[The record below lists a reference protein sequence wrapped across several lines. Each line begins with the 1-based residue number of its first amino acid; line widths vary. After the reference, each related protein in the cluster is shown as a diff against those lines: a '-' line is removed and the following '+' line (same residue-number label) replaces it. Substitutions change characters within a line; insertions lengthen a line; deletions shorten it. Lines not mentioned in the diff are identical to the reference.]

1 MNAALND
8 PARALWCDPLQG
20 LVARIAAHIA
30 QHSLHPARTIVLVPY
45 GQLIAIGRA
54 MWAQCGNAG
63 FAPRFE
69 TTRNWARS
77 AGGFVP
83 GEDDIAFDMARD
95 LLTAQ
100 SLLTRAGQGGLRH
113 ALAGRLVDI
122 AQQLAPL
129 AAAQPP
135 QQRAAWAQ
143 SVQPAIDAGRGSAWF
158 DTESALNGI
167 ALAWVASSSYATDVL
182 LDGAALAQADALIV
196 LEGLQADPLTLSLA
210 ALFGPARVLRLPI
223 AGLPTEVGTMAALH
237 AADDPE
243 DEAERA
249 TACVMQRVAA
259 GQAPVA
265 LVATDRALT
274 RRIGAQLTAHGVAVQ
289 DETGWKLSTTR
300 AAAQAMGALRAC
312 AHDARSDDVLDW
324 LKNAPRWRGDTLD
337 ALEVRLRDRGLRDW
351 SAWCHFIAQV
361 ADAGD
366 ARESEVALAGL
377 TAEVEACRATLARPR
392 LQDEWLH
399 AMRELLQA
407 ADQWDA
413 LVADAAGIEVIGALY
428 LDEAPGE
435 LRSGGRS
442 SLVEFSAWARDVL
455 EAASVVL
462 AVPGMGEPAVTVL
475 PLAQLLGRAFA
486 AVVIP
491 GCDDQRLPA
500 SPEPPGD
507 WTEAQRAALGLP
519 SRDTLARAQRAAWS
533 LALQAPALDLVWR
546 QFDASGEPVR
556 PSPFVQALRLAGATQ
571 AADDPRALVAVA
583 PQPTH
588 PPLPRGDALPVKQL
602 SASAYDDLRHCPYR
616 FFAMRQLGLA
626 RSDELEGEVDKRDF
640 GNWLHEVLNHFHAAL
655 KVAPTPD
662 RRARAAM
669 ISIASGQA
677 TQAMGLSEADFLPFA
692 AAWPAVREG
701 YLDWLAAHEAD
712 EGAIFEQAEP
722 RLEQPLGELRLVG
735 RLDRIDRLQADGR
748 AYVIDYKT
756 ESLDSSKLRV
766 KEPFEDTQLAFYA
779 ALLDE
784 DTLRAA
790 YVNVG
795 EKASGTQTVEQTE
808 VVAAR
813 DALVEGILHDLH
825 RIGEGA
831 AMPAL
836 GEGAVC
842 EFCAARGL
850 CRKDFWSEE
859 APQLCTPS
867 SRVTP
872 PPEGEAGRL
881 RSGRAAAEDAPRRG
895 ESRS

>member
-83 GEDDIAFDMARD
+83 AEDDIAFDMARD

-366 ARESEVALAGL
+366 ARESDVALAGL

-533 LALQAPALDLVWR
+533 LALQAPGLDLVWR

-662 RRARAAM
+662 RRAREAM

-867 SRVTP
+867 GRVTP
-872 PPEGEAGRL
+872 PPEG
-881 RSGRAAAEDAPRRG
+881 AAEDAPRRG

>member
-8 PARALWCDPLQG
+8 PARAPWCDPAQG

-30 QHSLHPARTIVLVPY
+30 QHALHPARTVVLVPY

-83 GEDDIAFDMARD
+83 AEDDIAFDMARD

-143 SVQPAIDAGRGSAWF
+143 SVRPAIDAGRGSAWF

-182 LDGAALAQADALIV
+182 LEGAALAQADALIV
-196 LEGLQADPLTLSLA
+196 LEGLQADPLTQSLA
-210 ALFGPARVLRLPI
+210 ALFGSQVLRLPI
-223 AGLPTEVGTMAALH
+223 AGAMPDAPAPAALH

-274 RRIGAQLTAHGVAVQ
+274 RRIGAQLTAHGIAVQ

-300 AAAQAMGALRAC
+300 AAAQAMSALRAC
-312 AHDARSDDVLDW
+312 AHDARSDEVLDW

-337 ALEVRLRDRGLRDW
+337 ALEMRLRDRGLRDW
-351 SAWCHFIAQV
+351 NAWCHFIAQ
-361 ADAGD
+361 AAEGEGARMDDA
-366 ARESEVALAGL
+366 ALARL
-377 TAEVEACRATLARPR
+377 TADVEACRAAMGRPR
-392 LQDEWLH
+392 AQDDWLR

-407 ADQWDA
+407 AGQWDA
-413 LVADAAGIEVIGALY
+413 LVADAAGIEVVGALY

-486 AVVIP
+486 SVVIP

-519 SRDTLARAQRAAWS
+519 SRDTLAQAQRAAWS
-533 LALQAPALDLVWR
+533 LASRAPALDLVWR

-556 PSPFVQALRLAGATQ
+556 PSPFVQALRLDGATRT
-571 AADDPRALVAVA
+571 ADDPRSLVPFA
-583 PQPTH
+583 PQPTQ
-588 PPLPRGDALPVKQL
+588 PPLPRGDALPVTQL

-616 FFAMRQLGLA
+616 FFALRQLGLA

-655 KVAPTPD
+655 KAAPTPD
-662 RRARAAM
+662 RRARTAM
-669 ISIASGQA
+669 ISIASEQA

-701 YLDWLAAHEAD
+701 YLDWLSAHEAD
-712 EGAIFEQAEP
+712 EGAVFEQAEP
-722 RLEQPLGELRLVG
+722 RLEQPLGDVRLVG
-735 RLDRIDRLQADGR
+735 RLDRIDRLQTDGR

-756 ESLDSSKLRV
+756 ESLDSSKQRV

-850 CRKDFWSEE
+850 CRKDFWSDE
-859 APQLCTPS
+859 APRLCTPS
-867 SRVTP
+867 GRATQ

-881 RSGRAAAEDAPRRG
+881 RNGRAAAEDTPPG
-895 ESRS
+895 LEGRS

>member
-1 MNAALND
+1 MNAALNES
-8 PARALWCDPLQG
+8 ARALWCDPAQG
-20 LVARIAAHIA
+20 LVARIAAHIE
-30 QHSLHPARTIVLVPY
+30 QHALHPARTVVLVPY

-54 MWAQCGNAG
+54 MWAHASPAG

-77 AGGFVP
+77 AGGFAP
-83 GEDDIAFDMARD
+83 AEDDIAFDMARD

-129 AAAQPP
+129 AAAQAP

-143 SVQPAIDAGRGSAWF
+143 SVRPAIDAGRGSAWF

-167 ALAWVASSSYATDVL
+167 AMAWVASSSYATDVL
-182 LDGAALAQADALIV
+182 LDGAALAQADALVV
-196 LEGLQADPLTLSLA
+196 LEGLQADPLTQSLA
-210 ALFGPARVLRLPI
+210 ALFGPHVLRLPI
-223 AGLPTEVGTMAALH
+223 AGALPTDRAPAALH

-249 TACVMQRVAA
+249 AACVMQRVAA
-259 GQAPVA
+259 GQVPVA

-300 AAAQAMGALRAC
+300 AAAQAMSALRAC
-312 AHDARSDDVLDW
+312 AYDARSDEVLDW
-324 LKNAPRWRGDTLD
+324 LKNAPRWRGSTLD

-351 SAWCHFIAQV
+351 SAWSHFIAQV
-361 ADAGD
+361 AQGEGARAGD
-366 ARESEVALAGL
+366 AALAGL
-377 TAEVEACRATLARPR
+377 TAEVEACRSTLVRPR
-392 LQDEWLH
+392 VQDEWLS

-407 ADQWDA
+407 AHQWDA
-413 LVADAAGIEVIGALY
+413 LMADAAGIEVVGALY

-462 AVPGMGEPAVTVL
+462 AVPGMGEPTVTVL

-519 SRDTLARAQRAAWS
+519 LRDTLAQAQRAAWS
-533 LALQAPALDLVWR
+533 LALQAPAIDLVWR

-556 PSPFVQALRLAGATQ
+556 PSPFVQALRLAGAAQ
-571 AADDPRALVAVA
+571 PADDPRSLVPIA
-583 PQPTH
+583 PQPTR
-588 PPLPRGDALPVKQL
+588 PPLPRGDALPVTQL

-616 FFAMRQLGLA
+616 FFALRQLGLA

-655 KVAPTPD
+655 KAAPTSD
-662 RRARAAM
+662 RPARAAM
-669 ISIASGQA
+669 LSVASAQA

-701 YLDWLAAHEAD
+701 YLDWLGAHEAG
-712 EGAIFEQAEP
+712 EGAVFNQAEP
-722 RLEQPLGELRLVG
+722 RLEQPLGEVRLVG

-756 ESLDSSKLRV
+756 ESLDSSKQRV

-813 DALVEGILHDLH
+813 DALVEGILHDLR

-850 CRKDFWSEE
+850 CRKDFWMDD
-859 APQLCTPS
+859 TP
-867 SRVTP
+867 
-872 PPEGEAGRL
+872 
-881 RSGRAAAEDAPRRG
+881 
-895 ESRS
+895 

>member
-8 PARALWCDPLQG
+8 PVRAPWCDPAQG

-30 QHSLHPARTIVLVPY
+30 QHALHPSRTVVLVPY

-83 GEDDIAFDMARD
+83 AEDDIAFDMARD

-129 AAAQPP
+129 AAAQLP

-143 SVQPAIDAGRGSAWF
+143 SVRPAIDAGRGSAWF

-167 ALAWVASSSYATDVL
+167 ALAWVASSSYGTDVL
-182 LDGAALAQADALIV
+182 LEGAALAQADALIV
-196 LEGLQADPLTLSLA
+196 LEGLQADPLTQSLA
-210 ALFGPARVLRLPI
+210 ALFGSQVLRLPI
-223 AGLPTEVGTMAALH
+223 AGAMPEAPALAALH

-259 GQAPVA
+259 GRTPVA

-274 RRIGAQLTAHGVAVQ
+274 RRIGAQLTAHGIAVQ

-300 AAAQAMGALRAC
+300 AAAQAMSALRAC
-312 AHDARSDDVLDW
+312 AHDARSDEVLDW
-324 LKNAPRWRGDTLD
+324 LKNAPRWRGDVLD
-337 ALEVRLRDRGLRDW
+337 ALEMRLRDRGLRDW
-351 SAWCHFIAQV
+351 NAWCHFIAQ
-361 ADAGD
+361 AAEGEGARAGD
-366 ARESEVALAGL
+366 AALARL
-377 TAEVEACRATLARPR
+377 TAEVEVCRAAMGRPR
-392 LQDEWLH
+392 TQDEWLR

-407 ADQWDA
+407 AGQWDA
-413 LVADAAGIEVIGALY
+413 LVADAAGIEVVGALY

-435 LRSGGRS
+435 LRGGGRS

-486 AVVIP
+486 SVVIP

-507 WTEAQRAALGLP
+507 WTEPQRAALGLP
-519 SRDTLARAQRAAWS
+519 LRDTLAQAQRAAWS

-556 PSPFVQALRLAGATQ
+556 PSPFVQALRLAGATR
-571 AADDPRALVAVA
+571 AADDPRSLVPFA
-583 PQPTH
+583 PQPTQ
-588 PPLPRGDALPVKQL
+588 PPLPRGDALPVTQL

-616 FFAMRQLGLA
+616 FFALRQLGLA

-655 KVAPTPD
+655 KAAPTPD

-669 ISIASGQA
+669 ISIASEQA

-701 YLDWLAAHEAD
+701 YLDWLSVHEAD
-712 EGAIFEQAEP
+712 EGAVFEQAEP
-722 RLEQPLGELRLVG
+722 RLEQPLGDVRLVG

-756 ESLDSSKLRV
+756 ESLDSSKQRV

-813 DALVEGILHDLH
+813 DALVEGILHDLR

-850 CRKDFWSEE
+850 CRKDFWSDDA
-859 APQLCTPS
+859 APLCTPS
-867 SRVTP
+867 GRVTQ

-881 RSGRAAAEDAPRRG
+881 RGGRAAAEDTPPG
-895 ESRS
+895 LEGRS

>member
-1 MNAALND
+1 MNAAPND
-8 PARALWCDPLQG
+8 PAGALWCDPAQG

-30 QHSLHPARTIVLVPY
+30 QHALHPARTVVLVPY

-83 GEDDIAFDMARD
+83 AEDDIAFDMARD

-135 QQRAAWAQ
+135 QQRAASAQ
-143 SVQPAIDAGRGSAWF
+143 SVRPAIDAGRGSTWF

-167 ALAWVASSSYATDVL
+167 ALAWAASSSYATDVL
-182 LDGAALAQADALIV
+182 LEGAALAQADALIV
-196 LEGLQADPLTLSLA
+196 LQGLQADPLTQSLA
-210 ALFGPARVLRLPI
+210 ALFGPRVLRLPI
-223 AGLPTEVGTMAALH
+223 AAPVPEDAPLAALH

-259 GQAPVA
+259 GQTPVA

-300 AAAQAMGALRAC
+300 AAAQAMAALRAC
-312 AHDARSDDVLDW
+312 AHDARSDEVLDW
-324 LKNAPRWRGDTLD
+324 LKNAPRWRGDVLD

-351 SAWCHFIAQV
+351 NAWCHFIAQV
-361 ADAGD
+361 SDAEGARASD
-366 ARESEVALAGL
+366 AALAQL
-377 TAEVEACRATLARPR
+377 TAEVEACRAALARPR
-392 LQDEWLH
+392 LQDEWLR

-413 LVADAAGIEVIGALY
+413 LVADAAGIEVVGALY

-435 LRSGGRS
+435 LRSGGGRS

-462 AVPGMGEPAVTVL
+462 AVPGMGEATVTVL

-519 SRDTLARAQRAAWS
+519 SRDMLAQAQRAAWS

-546 QFDASGEPVR
+546 QFDATGEPVR

-588 PPLPRGDALPVKQL
+588 PPLPHGDTLPVTQL

-616 FFAMRQLGLA
+616 FFALRQLGLA

-655 KVAPTPD
+655 KASPTPD

-701 YLDWLAAHEAD
+701 YLDWLAAHESD
-712 EGAIFEQAEP
+712 EGAVFEQAEP
-722 RLEQPLGELRLVG
+722 RLEQPLGDVRLVG
-735 RLDRIDRLQADGR
+735 RLDRIDRLRADGR

-756 ESLDSSKLRV
+756 ESLDSSKQRV

-813 DALVEGILHDLH
+813 DALVEGILHDLR

-867 SRVTP
+867 GRVTP

-881 RSGRAAAEDAPRRG
+881 RSGRASAEDTPLRQEG
-895 ESRS
+895 QP